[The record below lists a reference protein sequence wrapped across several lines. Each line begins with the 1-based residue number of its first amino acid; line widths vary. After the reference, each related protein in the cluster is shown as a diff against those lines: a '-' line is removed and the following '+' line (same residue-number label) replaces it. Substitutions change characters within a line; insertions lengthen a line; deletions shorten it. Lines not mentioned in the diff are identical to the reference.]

1 MLTLL
6 FAKIEKFQKKGRVTM
21 QTLFGTAF
29 ADPFEALPVELNY
42 MLKIIIGGIL
52 GLALGIERSRR
63 QKEAGKATHFVVGC
77 AATLLTCISLWF
89 KEDGGDLGDGAR
101 IAAQVVSGV
110 GFLGAGMIFFRRESL
125 RGLTTAAGIWA
136 TAAIGMCVATGML
149 WVAIGTTTIII
160 LVQVILHSKVIK
172 RNNQHLL
179 LIKLEYSDDL
189 KALMMDFFGI
199 HNFHRFKVTAINEK
213 FLPDATG
220 KAMISDPETEEQIRP
235 ARRNKKLI
243 AETVIYP
250 IRNCSAETLAQFMND
265 HPEILSIERL
275 EDL

>member
-1 MLTLL
+1 MHKY
-6 FAKIEKFQKKGRVTM
+6 FKKGRIAM
-21 QTLFGTAF
+21 NLFGTVVF
-29 ADPFEALPVELNY
+29 FDPLGALPVELSY
-42 MLKIIIGGIL
+42 LLKILIGGIL

-77 AATLLTCISLWF
+77 ASTLLTCISLWF
-89 KEDGGDLGDGAR
+89 KEVGGDLGDGAR